1 MSCEARVAFS
11 FRQIVSYGK
20 PLCLCLK
27 THPWV
32 RLSNSYHWETRCCIF
47 VDVVIEASLKFPF
60 FSPHFQKS
68 VEGDLADGNTTC
80 DTDCFSFL
88 IPKNNFSRLVLKKKI
103 FYFFDNHQMFFWFT
117 LNYIF
122 YMIAKNL
129 NSSIYTILCYL
140 TFIYLI
146 YLKHFQV
153 LLLMCTFSA
162 KWLHCDLQGETRA
175 AFKR

>member
-1 MSCEARVAFS
+1 
-11 FRQIVSYGK
+11 
-20 PLCLCLK
+20 
-27 THPWV
+27 
-32 RLSNSYHWETRCCIF
+32 
-47 VDVVIEASLKFPF
+47 
-60 FSPHFQKS
+60 
-68 VEGDLADGNTTC
+68 
-80 DTDCFSFL
+80 
-88 IPKNNFSRLVLKKKI
+88 
-103 FYFFDNHQMFFWFT
+103 MFFWFT

-162 KWLHCDLQGETRA
+162 KWLHCDLQGETHA